1 MTTPL
6 ARHIPALA
14 TILGEKPT
22 TLYERQRELL
32 REGLLQA
39 LPGRGRGSGVQATP
53 EAIALVLCSLMAS
66 PSLTGAGP
74 RTRAMAESM
83 TAPPASPTP
92 CGLTGATRF
101 AAALARILSDEARAE
116 RVKEIRVRTGDRLA
130 TIEYEGG
137 GPTIFVDP
145 DRDRP
150 DPFPPG
156 INTVNSIYHGTVREL
171 ASLVVG
177 LGVATSGSTH

>member
-1 MTTPL
+1 
-6 ARHIPALA
+6 
-14 TILGEKPT
+14 
-22 TLYERQRELL
+22 
-32 REGLLQA
+32 
-39 LPGRGRGSGVQATP
+39 
-53 EAIALVLCSLMAS
+53 
-66 PSLTGAGP
+66 
-74 RTRAMAESM
+74 MAESM